1 MKRQSRSPLSERCCL
16 LLPSLW
22 LLLIIHPPTGQGCPA
37 SILKTV
43 DRRPLLSSRP
53 SPSPD
58 DKGGPSPTRSALQR
72 VRVRH
77 SRFLLPPLFPPPS
90 VFAGHLRQLWRRFT
104 HIFHKEIEALT
115 EADPREENILEL
127 IRTLPEAVS
136 EGHHETVHSLKRGWA
151 ALQHKALEG
160 LLVVGWGGGEEGAEG
175 GGEGRGLS
183 QAVWRSRV
191 AEVEQHA
198 TLWVTKKSREHLEQA
213 LHCLSLLT
221 EHASSRLDPASQ
233 LDVIERLLITLRSAT
248 DGGLMPGADGR
259 KFPYLLTS
267 CPSSLP
273 PSLPP
278 SSLDSGLPYVI
289 KGMFH
294 LNCPPPLKSIS
305 KAKGCFLQALEV
317 NPRSG
322 RNLYFCGLAAFL
334 EGEHA
339 KAQAYYTAAQLLLPA
354 EIKRDAQ
361 YAFLDVECRRG
372 MSLVREKLR
381 GKGGREGGGE
391 DVLVEGEGE
400 GEEEVVKSLWWKRTG
415 WRGRFL

>member
-1 MKRQSRSPLSERCCL
+1 SGSGIRTISASSPLLPGQLLPPARAQGAFPSSPRQHASTVVGMKRQRHSPLLEGCCL

-160 LLVVGWGGGEEGAEG
+160 LLVGWGG
-175 GGEGRGLS
+175 
-183 QAVWRSRV
+183 
-191 AEVEQHA
+191 
-198 TLWVTKKSREHLEQA
+198 
-213 LHCLSLLT
+213 
-221 EHASSRLDPASQ
+221 
-233 LDVIERLLITLRSAT
+233 
-248 DGGLMPGADGR
+248 
-259 KFPYLLTS
+259 
-267 CPSSLP
+267 
-273 PSLPP
+273 
-278 SSLDSGLPYVI
+278 
-289 KGMFH
+289 
-294 LNCPPPLKSIS
+294 
-305 KAKGCFLQALEV
+305 
-317 NPRSG
+317 
-322 RNLYFCGLAAFL
+322 
-334 EGEHA
+334 
-339 KAQAYYTAAQLLLPA
+339 
-354 EIKRDAQ
+354 
-361 YAFLDVECRRG
+361 
-372 MSLVREKLR
+372 
-381 GKGGREGGGE
+381 
-391 DVLVEGEGE
+391 
-400 GEEEVVKSLWWKRTG
+400 
-415 WRGRFL
+415 